1 MKALDALLREPK
13 LARLFAALAATRC
26 ETRIVGGAVR
36 DALLG
41 IAPQEVDLATPAHP
55 EAVMSAAERAGFKV
69 APIGLDHGT
78 VTIVVDGSPFEIT
91 TLREDVE
98 TYGRAAKARFGA
110 DFERDA
116 LRRDF
121 TVNALSLTPDGVL
134 HDYAGGRE
142 DLAARRIRFIGDPA
156 KRIAEDYLRIL
167 RFFRFHAAIGEG
179 PLDKDGLHAAILARE
194 NLAILSRERV
204 GAELLKLL
212 AARGAPATLR
222 IMCETGILEA
232 LLGLGFPARLE
243 RLAALEEAREA
254 PPDAILR
261 LAALAV
267 LITEDAE
274 RLRVSLRLSNGEHAR
289 LARMARLCEERHGI
303 EAPSTRQELL
313 EFVFR
318 EGRRGALDA
327 LALLQAESGAS
338 AKDARWR
345 RAFDFVEASEAPV
358 FPVKA
363 ADLMR
368 RGVAPGRELGAI
380 LKRLQAD
387 WIRAGFPNE
396 PRKLVE
402 LIEKATEQG
411 QNGRSR

>member
-1 MKALDALLREPK
+1 VKALDALLREPK

-78 VTIVVDGSPFEIT
+78 VTIVVDGTPFEIT

-98 TYGRAAKARFGA
+98 TYGRAAKVRFGA

-411 QNGRSR
+411 QNGGSR